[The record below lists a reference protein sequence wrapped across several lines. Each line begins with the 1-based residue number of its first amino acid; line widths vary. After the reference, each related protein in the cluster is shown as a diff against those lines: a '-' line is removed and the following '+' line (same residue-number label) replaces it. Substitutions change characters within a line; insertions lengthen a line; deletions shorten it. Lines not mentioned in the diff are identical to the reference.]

1 MIQFAWF
8 WLFILLPLPWL
19 IRRFLPPAPHQ
30 VQNALRV
37 PFFERVIAATNIQ
50 ENTIN
55 KKNAILYILL
65 WIIWILLISAAARP
79 QLLGKPIELPVT
91 GRDLLVAVDLSD
103 SMKEKLPDGQTR
115 LKVVKQV
122 VGDFI
127 AERKTDRIGLILFGK
142 KVAVQTPLT
151 FDNNII
157 KTMLNEAQIGFV
169 GRSTAIGD
177 AIGLAIKRL
186 RERNTKNRVLIL
198 ITDGSNNAGSAN
210 PLQAAKWAAETGMRI
225 YTIGF
230 VIKQKNE
237 KTLKDIAKITNGK
250 YFKAQDH
257 STLKNIYQQ
266 LDEIEKEIVE
276 SKIFR
281 PKVEL
286 YIWLLSLAF
295 FLSLIVLIMTVYK
308 ASQ

>member
-19 IRRFLPPAPHQ
+19 VRRFLPPAPHQ

-37 PFFERVIAATNIQ
+37 PFFERVIAANNTQ
-50 ENTIN
+50 QNTIN
-55 KKNAILYILL
+55 KNNAILYILL

-79 QLLGKPIELPVT
+79 QLLGKAIELPVT

-115 LKVVKQV
+115 LTVVKQV
-122 VGDFI
+122 IGDFI

-151 FDNNII
+151 FDNHII

-186 RERNTKNRVLIL
+186 RKRNTKNRVLIL
-198 ITDGSNNAGSAN
+198 ITDGSNNAGNAT

-230 VIKQKNE
+230 VIKQNNE
-237 KTLKDIAKITNGK
+237 KTLKDIAKITGGK

-266 LDEIEKEIVE
+266 LDELEQEIVE

-295 FLSLIVLIMTVYK
+295 FLSLIVLFIKVYK

>member
-37 PFFERVIAATNIQ
+37 PFFERVIAATNTQ
-50 ENTIN
+50 QNTIN
-55 KKNAILYILL
+55 KNNAKLYILL

-79 QLLGKPIELPVT
+79 QLLGKAIELPVT

-115 LKVVKQV
+115 LTVVKQV
-122 VGDFI
+122 IGDFI
-127 AERKTDRIGLILFGK
+127 VERKTDRIGLILFGK
-142 KVAVQTPLT
+142 QVAVQTPLT
-151 FDNNII
+151 FDNRII
-157 KTMLNEAQIGFV
+157 KTMLDEAQIGFV

-177 AIGLAIKRL
+177 AIGLAIKTL
-186 RERNTKNRVLIL
+186 RKSTSKNRVLIL
-198 ITDGSNNAGSAN
+198 ITDGSNNAGIAN

-230 VIKQKNE
+230 AIQEKNE
-237 KTLKDIAKITNGK
+237 KTLYDIAKITDGK
-250 YFKAQDH
+250 YFNAQDH
-257 STLKNIYQQ
+257 LSLKNIYQQ
-266 LDEIEKEIVE
+266 LDEIEKQVVE

-295 FLSLIVLIMTVYK
+295 FLSLIVVMMKVYK
-308 ASQ
+308 ATP

>member
-295 FLSLIVLIMTVYK
+295 FLSLIVLIMKVYK

>member
-37 PFFERVIAATNIQ
+37 PFFERIITATNTQ

-55 KKNAILYILL
+55 KQNAILYILL

-122 VGDFI
+122 IGDFI

-151 FDNNII
+151 FDNHII

-186 RERNTKNRVLIL
+186 RKRNTKNRVLIL
-198 ITDGSNNAGSAN
+198 ITDGSNNAGNAT

-230 VIKQKNE
+230 VIKQNNE
-237 KTLKDIAKITNGK
+237 KTLQDIAKITGGK

-266 LDEIEKEIVE
+266 LDELEQEIVE

-295 FLSLIVLIMTVYK
+295 FLSLIVLIMKVYK